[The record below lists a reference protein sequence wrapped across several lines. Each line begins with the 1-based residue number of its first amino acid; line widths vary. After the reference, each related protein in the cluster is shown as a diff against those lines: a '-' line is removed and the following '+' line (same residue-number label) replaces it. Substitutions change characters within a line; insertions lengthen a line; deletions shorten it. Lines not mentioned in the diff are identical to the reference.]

1 MIAKYD
7 FAFRLSTYDFVN
19 WLAHVKVL
27 GATEIVFQTYPMRST
42 KWPVKEAMA
51 RFENYIKPMPS
62 LFDLPYREGTD
73 GDGKIGS
80 TQVYDLQ
87 ADLERL
93 GVELPRMRAPM
104 GVGGPYRYTVTI
116 RETFHNPFK
125 NSDRALWHR
134 FAKEIGA
141 HVIEDTSR
149 TSITLYERCCLYAG
163 AHMNFGVPNGPLCM
177 LYYTP
182 WPFRI
187 FADPVVSA
195 KSYGGHRIKIGGQV
209 PWLLPDQRIVW
220 EKATFDNLMAEF
232 ERCQTPQPA

>member
-1 MIAKYD
+1 
-7 FAFRLSTYDFVN
+7 VCN
-19 WLAHVKVL
+19 WIAHVKVL

-51 RFENYIKPMPS
+51 RFENYIKPMPF
-62 LFDLPYREGTD
+62 LFDLPCREGTD

-93 GVELPRMRAPM
+93 GVPLPRMRTPLH
-104 GVGGPYRYTVTI
+104 VGGPRTEYTVTI

-134 FAKEIGA
+134 FAEAIGA
-141 HVIEDTSR
+141 YVIEDTTR
-149 TSITLYERCCLYAG
+149 TPITLYERVGRYA
-163 AHMNFGVPNGPLCM
+163 AARMNFGVPNGPMAM

-187 FADPVVSA
+187 FADPLVNA
-195 KSYGGHRIKIGGQV
+195 KSYGGHRIKIGDQV

-220 EKATFDNLMAEF
+220 EKATLDNLMREF
-232 ERCQTPQPA
+232 EQMEIAA